1 MASAEAKHCRGV
13 EPRRGAGRRDLGTR
27 ARASMCRIQRVSFQ
41 SKRLRRSVE
50 PRRGAGRRNLGTHV
64 WHCKSLISNIHPA
77 RNDNMGRSLPCY
89 ILDGLRTL
97 QGAIRRERPA
107 YRSARPPTKRARSR
121 TLQQVRTSPT
131 NEKLPH
137 KTPPLQKAKQIIAHV
152 MAGFCGEV
160 LGERGRFGGR
170 EPPLRKRG
178 PCASKV
184 FLPFNTTSPNG
195 VCGGRCRQ

>member
-77 RNDNMGRSLPCY
+77 RNDTWVVPYNVISLTGYVLYKAQSEGSSPR
-89 ILDGLRTL
+89 IVPR
-97 QGAIRRERPA
+97 
-107 YRSARPPTKRARSR
+107 ARPQTERDSH
-121 TLQQVRTSPT
+121 TLPKIRTSPT
-131 NEKLPH
+131 NKKLPH

-160 LGERGRFGGR
+160 RGGSGRFGG
-170 EPPLRKRG
+170 
-178 PCASKV
+178 
-184 FLPFNTTSPNG
+184 
-195 VCGGRCRQ
+195 